1 MSRLTVIIL
10 TLFFISLSIRLTLI
24 YDIFYG
30 IPSISE
36 LRIQQHHMFWS
47 TLNILNVASCLFAFG
62 GLATYY
68 FGYKKNGLKQNMNLI
83 SVLIFYVLLE
93 FVVCSVSL
101 IFDNSYAFKFS

>member
-1 MSRLTVIIL
+1 MSRLKAIIL
-10 TLFFISLSIRLTLI
+10 ILFFISLSIRIILT

-30 IPSISE
+30 IPSFSE

-47 TLNILNVASCLFAFG
+47 TLNILNVASCLFAIA
-62 GLATYY
+62 GLATYCL
-68 FGYKKNGLKQNMNLI
+68 GYKKNGIKQNANLI

-101 IFDNSYAFKFS
+101 ILDNSYLHTFG